1 MKQTPLTL
9 YPRHQPDMFFQEP
22 VKGYPSPVSTNPRV
36 FLARLNG
43 LGIFDPNGDQMGKV
57 RDAIVVLRTGNL
69 PARLTGLVVE
79 VPPRR
84 RIFVPMTKVTTI
96 DSGQIIVTGTV
107 NLRRFEQ
114 RKNETLVTAELLDRT
129 VALQASGEPVTII
142 DVGVEQSRSREWFVD
157 QLFVRRA
164 TQGFRRRSE
173 KMVVDWNDVTNMSLP
188 VPDQPA
194 EQLLATMDSL
204 RPADVASML
213 RELTPTRRTEIAR
226 ELDDERLADVLEEM
240 TDQNRIEILEALEAE
255 RAADILEEMDPD
267 DAADLIAELA
277 PERAEDLLERMEPE
291 EADDIRRL
299 LSYDDFSAGGMMTS
313 EPIVLAPDETV
324 ADALA
329 RIRNADLSPALA
341 SQVYVCRQPTE
352 TPTGKY
358 LGVCHFQRL
367 LREPPSSLVSALLD
381 TSLEPMRPDTP
392 LSVLT
397 RSFAAYNLVALPV
410 VDETGSLVGA
420 VTFDDLVDHMLPQ
433 GWRELPDGWGHDDPV
448 MHRD

>member
-1 MKQTPLTL
+1 
-9 YPRHQPDMFFQEP
+9 MFFQEH
-22 VKGYPSPVSTNPRV
+22 VKRYPARVSTNPRV

-43 LGIFDPNGDQMGKV
+43 LGVFDSNGDQMGKV

-84 RIFVPMTKVTTI
+84 RIFIPMTKVTTI

-213 RELTPTRRTEIAR
+213 RELSPIRRTEIAR

-240 TDQNRIEILEALEAE
+240 TDQNRVEILEALEAE

-267 DAADLIAELA
+267 DAADLISELA

-299 LSYDDFSAGGMMTS
+299 LRYDDFSAGGMMTS

-448 MHRD
+448 VHRG

>member
-1 MKQTPLTL
+1 ML
-9 YPRHQPDMFFQEP
+9 FWEP

-36 FLARLNG
+36 FLARLNS
-43 LGIFDPNGDQMGKV
+43 LGVFDPNGDQMGKV

-240 TDQNRIEILEALEAE
+240 TDQNRVEILEALEAE

-277 PERAEDLLERMEPE
+277 PERAKDLLERMEPE

>member
-1 MKQTPLTL
+1 MN
-9 YPRHQPDMFFQEP
+9 
-22 VKGYPSPVSTNPRV
+22 SNPRV

-43 LGIFDPNGDQMGKV
+43 LGVFDPNGDQMGKV
-57 RDAIVVLRTGNL
+57 RDAIVVMRTGNL

-96 DSGQIIVTGTV
+96 DASQIIVTGTV

-129 VALQASGEPVTII
+129 VALHVSKELVTIL
-142 DVGVEQSRSREWFVD
+142 DVGVEQSRSREWLVD
-157 QLFVRRA
+157 QLFVRK
-164 TQGFRRRSE
+164 TTSGFRRRGES
-173 KMVVDWNDVTNMSLP
+173 MVVDWNEVTNMSLP

-213 RELTPTRRTEIAR
+213 RELTPKRRTEIAR

-240 TDQNRIEILEALEAE
+240 TDQNRVEILEALEAE

-267 DAADLIAELA
+267 DAADLISELE
-277 PERAEDLLERMEPE
+277 PERAEDLLERMEPD

-313 EPIVLAPDETV
+313 EPIILAPDETV

-329 RIRNADLSPALA
+329 QIRNADLSPALA

-367 LREPPSSLVSALLD
+367 LREPPSTLVSAILD

-410 VDETGSLVGA
+410 VDSTGSLVGA
-420 VTFDDLVDHMLPQ
+420 VTVDDLVDHMLPQ
-433 GWRELPDGWGHDDPV
+433 GWREAPAGWESEDPAV
-448 MHRD
+448 LNG

>member
-1 MKQTPLTL
+1 
-9 YPRHQPDMFFQEP
+9 MFFQEH
-22 VKGYPSPVSTNPRV
+22 VKRYPARVSTNPRV

-84 RIFVPMTKVTTI
+84 RIFIPMTKVTTI

-313 EPIVLAPDETV
+313 EPIILAPDENV

>member
-1 MKQTPLTL
+1 
-9 YPRHQPDMFFQEP
+9 
-22 VKGYPSPVSTNPRV
+22 
-36 FLARLNG
+36 
-43 LGIFDPNGDQMGKV
+43 MGKV

-84 RIFVPMTKVTTI
+84 RIFIPMTKVTTI

-213 RELTPTRRTEIAR
+213 RELTPIRRTEIAR

-240 TDQNRIEILEALEAE
+240 TDQNRVEILEALEAE

-267 DAADLIAELA
+267 DAADLISELA

-299 LSYDDFSAGGMMTS
+299 LRYDDFSAGGMMTS

-448 MHRD
+448 VHRG

>member
-1 MKQTPLTL
+1 
-9 YPRHQPDMFFQEP
+9 
-22 VKGYPSPVSTNPRV
+22 
-36 FLARLNG
+36 
-43 LGIFDPNGDQMGKV
+43 MGKV
-57 RDAIVVLRTGNL
+57 RDAIVVMRTGNL

-96 DSGQIIVTGTV
+96 DASQIIVTGTV
-107 NLRRFEQ
+107 NLRRFKQ

-129 VALQASGEPVTII
+129 VALHVSKERVTIL
-142 DVGVEQSRSREWFVD
+142 DVGVEQSRSREWLVD
-157 QLFVRRA
+157 QLFVRK
-164 TQGFRRRSE
+164 TTSGFRRRGES
-173 KMVVDWNDVTNMSLP
+173 MVVDWNEVTNMSLP

-213 RELTPTRRTEIAR
+213 RELTPKRRTEIAR

-240 TDQNRIEILEALEAE
+240 TDQNRVEILEALEAE

-267 DAADLIAELA
+267 DAADLISELA
-277 PERAEDLLERMEPE
+277 PERAEDLLERMEPD

-313 EPIVLAPDETV
+313 EPIILAPDETV

-329 RIRNADLSPALA
+329 QIRNADLSPALA

-367 LREPPSSLVSALLD
+367 LREPPSTLVSAILD

-410 VDETGSLVGA
+410 VDSTSSLVGA
-420 VTFDDLVDHMLPQ
+420 VTVDDLVDHMLPQ
-433 GWRELPDGWGHDDPV
+433 GWREAPAGWESEDPAV
-448 MHRD
+448 LNG

>member
-1 MKQTPLTL
+1 MN
-9 YPRHQPDMFFQEP
+9 
-22 VKGYPSPVSTNPRV
+22 SNPRV

-43 LGIFDPNGDQMGKV
+43 LGVFDPNGDQMGKV
-57 RDAIVVLRTGNL
+57 RDAIVVMRTGNL

-96 DSGQIIVTGTV
+96 DASQIIVTGTV

-129 VALQASGEPVTII
+129 VALHVSKELVTIL
-142 DVGVEQSRSREWFVD
+142 DVGVEQSRSREWLVD
-157 QLFVRRA
+157 QLFVRK
-164 TQGFRRRSE
+164 TTSGFRRRGES
-173 KMVVDWNDVTNMSLP
+173 MVVDWNEVTNMSLP

-213 RELTPTRRTEIAR
+213 RELTPKRRTEIAR

-240 TDQNRIEILEALEAE
+240 TDQNRVEILEALEAE

-267 DAADLIAELA
+267 DAADLISELA
-277 PERAEDLLERMEPE
+277 PERAEDLLERMEPD

-313 EPIVLAPDETV
+313 EPIILAPDETV

-329 RIRNADLSPALA
+329 QIRNADLSPALA

-367 LREPPSSLVSALLD
+367 LREPPSTLVSAILD

-410 VDETGSLVGA
+410 VDSTGSLVGA
-420 VTFDDLVDHMLPQ
+420 VTVDDLVDHMLPQ
-433 GWRELPDGWGHDDPV
+433 GWREAPAGWESEDPAV
-448 MHRD
+448 LNG

>member
-1 MKQTPLTL
+1 
-9 YPRHQPDMFFQEP
+9 MFFQEP

-43 LGIFDPNGDQMGKV
+43 LGVFDSNGDQMGKV

-129 VALQASGEPVTII
+129 VELQASGEPVTII

-313 EPIVLAPDETV
+313 EPIVLAPDENV

>member
-1 MKQTPLTL
+1 M
-9 YPRHQPDMFFQEP
+9 
-22 VKGYPSPVSTNPRV
+22 KGYPSPVSTNPRV

-69 PARLTGLVVE
+69 PARMTGLVVE

-142 DVGVEQSRSREWFVD
+142 DVGVEQSRNREWFVD

-240 TDQNRIEILEALEAE
+240 TDHNRVEILEALESE

-313 EPIVLAPDETV
+313 EPIILAPDENV

>member
-1 MKQTPLTL
+1 M
-9 YPRHQPDMFFQEP
+9 
-22 VKGYPSPVSTNPRV
+22 STNPRV

-448 MHRD
+448 MQRD

>member
-1 MKQTPLTL
+1 
-9 YPRHQPDMFFQEP
+9 
-22 VKGYPSPVSTNPRV
+22 
-36 FLARLNG
+36 
-43 LGIFDPNGDQMGKV
+43 
-57 RDAIVVLRTGNL
+57 
-69 PARLTGLVVE
+69 
-79 VPPRR
+79 
-84 RIFVPMTKVTTI
+84 
-96 DSGQIIVTGTV
+96 
-107 NLRRFEQ
+107 
-114 RKNETLVTAELLDRT
+114 
-129 VALQASGEPVTII
+129 
-142 DVGVEQSRSREWFVD
+142 
-157 QLFVRRA
+157 
-164 TQGFRRRSE
+164 
-173 KMVVDWNDVTNMSLP
+173 
-188 VPDQPA
+188 
-194 EQLLATMDSL
+194 MDSL

>member
-1 MKQTPLTL
+1 M
-9 YPRHQPDMFFQEP
+9 
-22 VKGYPSPVSTNPRV
+22 STNPRV

>member
-1 MKQTPLTL
+1 
-9 YPRHQPDMFFQEP
+9 MFFQEH
-22 VKGYPSPVSTNPRV
+22 VKRYPARVSTNPRV

-43 LGIFDPNGDQMGKV
+43 LGVFDSNGDQMGKV

-84 RIFVPMTKVTTI
+84 RIFIPMTKVTTI

-213 RELTPTRRTEIAR
+213 RELSPIRRTEIAR

-240 TDQNRIEILEALEAE
+240 TDQNRVEILEALESE

-267 DAADLIAELA
+267 DAADLISELA

-299 LSYDDFSAGGMMTS
+299 LRYDDFSAGGMMTS

-381 TSLEPMRPDTP
+381 TSFAPMRPDTP

-448 MHRD
+448 VHRG

>member
-1 MKQTPLTL
+1 ML
-9 YPRHQPDMFFQEP
+9 FWEP

-36 FLARLNG
+36 FLARLNS
-43 LGIFDPNGDQMGKV
+43 LGVFDPNGDQMGKV
-57 RDAIVVLRTGNL
+57 RDAIVVLLTGNL

-96 DSGQIIVTGTV
+96 DSGQIIVTGTI

-129 VALQASGEPVTII
+129 VELQASGEPVTVI
-142 DVGVEQSRSREWFVD
+142 DVGVEQSQSREWFVD

-240 TDQNRIEILEALEAE
+240 TDQNRVEILEALEAE

-277 PERAEDLLERMEPE
+277 PERAKDLLERMEPE